1 VSRIVVISALRSEL
15 APLVK
20 DWSREVVNVGGRS
33 IACFVSENVVAA
45 AGGIGTQSSEE
56 AARVLVERYR
66 PELLISAGLA
76 GAIAP
81 QLDVATVVMP
91 ELVVDVV
98 NDVQYRC
105 ESSGQAK
112 PEGVLVTAPDV
123 ASDDSKV
130 ALAQKFRAAIVDME
144 AAGVARVAR
153 ENGIAFRC
161 VKAISDKRGFPMPP
175 LGRFI
180 EEGQFRSGA
189 FLTWLAFRPQYWL
202 PTVALGRNSARAS
215 RALCHWLEHCLI
227 SQVLPAELLH

>member
-45 AGGIGTQSSEE
+45 AGGIGTQSSEN

-76 GAIAP
+76 GAITP
-81 QLDVATVVMP
+81 HLEVGTVVVS
-91 ELVVDVV
+91 EFVVDAASGA
-98 NDVQYRC
+98 QYRC
-105 ESSGQAK
+105 EPSGQAK

-123 ASDDSKV
+123 ASEDSKV
-130 ALAQKFRAAIVDME
+130 ALAQKFRASIVDME

-153 ENGIAFRC
+153 ENGIEFRC
-161 VKAISDKRGFPMPP
+161 VKAISDEHGSPLPP

-180 EEGQFRSGA
+180 QEGQFRSGA
-189 FLTWLAFRPQYWL
+189 FLGWLAFHPQYWL
-202 PTVALGRNSARAS
+202 PTIALGRNSARAS
-215 RALCHWLEHCLI
+215 RALCHWLERYLI
-227 SQVLPAELLH
+227 SQVCPAELLH